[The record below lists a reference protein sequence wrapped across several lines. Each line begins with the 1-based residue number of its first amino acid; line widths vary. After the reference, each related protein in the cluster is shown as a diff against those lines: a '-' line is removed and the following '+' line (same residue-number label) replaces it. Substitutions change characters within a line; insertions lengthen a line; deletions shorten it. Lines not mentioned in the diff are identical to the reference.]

1 MACAALKQT
10 DARLGTRPPPQPR
23 PPLPTPPRPPPATNS
38 NPTSSPPTSTTPTDT
53 KAKAAGAG
61 TPAPPPGSTSSTSNT
76 SLGIRIQADTLSFT
90 PLFPPDWTQ
99 FKLTYR
105 YRNTFYHVELQKT
118 GPDTTRTQHLW
129 LDGIEQPDGK
139 IHLLDDGRE
148 RHATVHL
155 G

>member
-10 DARLGTRPPPQPR
+10 DRAWELARL
-23 PPLPTPPRPPPATNS
+23 L
-38 NPTSSPPTSTTPTDT
+38 NPVRHSDSPE
-53 KAKAAGAG
+53 AAARYKLEPYVLAADLYTADGHQG
-61 TPAPPPGSTSSTSNT
+61 EGGWSWYTGSAAWLYQFYVEHL
-76 SLGIRIQADTLSFT
+76 LGIRIQADTLSFT